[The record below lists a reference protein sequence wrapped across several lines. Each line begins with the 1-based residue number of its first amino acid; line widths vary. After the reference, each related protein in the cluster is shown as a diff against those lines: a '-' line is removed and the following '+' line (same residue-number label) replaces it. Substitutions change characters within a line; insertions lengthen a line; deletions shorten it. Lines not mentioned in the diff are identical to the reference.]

1 MKQRCEICEM
11 FDCGSKCKCKC
22 HYGVTEKIRQ
32 DLKAEDVKQ
41 PQKSEEQAMEGLSA
55 LFG

>member
-1 MKQRCEICEM
+1 MTDKCDICVM
-11 FDCGSKCKCKC
+11 FDCGTKCRCKC
-22 HYGVTEKIRQ
+22 HQAPTPIIRQ
-32 DLKAEDVKQ
+32 DLDAEDVKQ

>member
-1 MKQRCEICEM
+1 M
-11 FDCGSKCKCKC
+11 FDCGDKCKCKC
-22 HYGVTEKIRQ
+22 HYGVTSKIRQ
-32 DLKAEDVKQ
+32 DLGAEDIKQ

>member
-1 MKQRCEICEM
+1 MTKCDICVM
-11 FDCGSKCKCKC
+11 FDCGTKCRCKC
-22 HYGVTEKIRQ
+22 HQAPTPIIRQ
-32 DLKAEDVKQ
+32 DLNAEDVKQ